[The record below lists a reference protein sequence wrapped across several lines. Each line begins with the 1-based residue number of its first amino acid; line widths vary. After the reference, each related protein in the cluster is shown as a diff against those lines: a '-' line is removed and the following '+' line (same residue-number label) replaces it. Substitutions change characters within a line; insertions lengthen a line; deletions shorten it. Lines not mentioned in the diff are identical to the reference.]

1 MTQLNTIGQI
11 ATAVKDLD
19 RAVAFY
25 RDRLG
30 MRFLF
35 QVPPGLAFFDCGGV
49 RLMIEVPPDKEFDH
63 PGSILYFK
71 VDDIHAAYGDLKGRG
86 VDFRDEPHLI
96 ARMPDHE
103 LWMAFFRDGEVG
115 ANFVVRSTD
124 RDQLRACV
132 DSLCQALGEAGFDFT
147 PGGI

>member
-1 MTQLNTIGQI
+1 MTPLGTIGQI

-35 QVPPGLAFFDCGGV
+35 QAPPGLAFFDCGGV
-49 RLMIEVPPDKEFDH
+49 RLMIEVPQDKAFDH

-71 VDDIHAAYGDLKGRG
+71 VDDIHRAYADLKARG
-86 VDFRDEPHLI
+86 VEFRDEPRLI
-96 ARMPDHE
+96 ATLPDHE
-103 LWMAFFRDGEVG
+103 LWMAFFSDGEG
-115 ANFVVRSTD
+115 NT
-124 RDQLRACV
+124 L
-132 DSLCQALGEAGFDFT
+132 ALMHEKR
-147 PGGI
+147 